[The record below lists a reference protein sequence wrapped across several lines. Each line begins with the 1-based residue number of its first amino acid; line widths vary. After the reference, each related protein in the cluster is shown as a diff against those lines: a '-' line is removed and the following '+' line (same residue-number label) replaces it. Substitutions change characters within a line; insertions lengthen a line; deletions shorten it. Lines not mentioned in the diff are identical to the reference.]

1 MSDVSRIFVVEGD
14 EGLNR
19 NLVNT
24 LRKDG
29 YRVQGVMSG
38 TDAVRTLWAEEYDV
52 VICDVKTPGADGFEV
67 LQWLRAYRPNARMIL
82 MGGPATEAVRTQ
94 ALENG
99 ASSYLEKPLDL
110 RLLKEELRR
119 LVQKTGFS
127 ASLDSFDLLDVIQIV
142 NMSRKNI
149 ALLINTGLE
158 ERGILRFQNGEL
170 IWAEYG
176 MLQGEEAFFALA
188 AHKNGTVLH
197 QPWNGQ
203 VVSNV
208 TQPLSRLIFQAL
220 QYRTKYAH
228 LQQYSGEMAPVS
240 SSPLLDDDGDE
251 DRPFVFSTE
260 EETTLPPPSEQPLA
274 GQPVEIPPIVQPL
287 QPAAMNQAIDNKEW
301 WEQTGSFR
309 ASSLQN
315 GEMSDSGLR
324 PAFNGMPSGVFP
336 LESLNAGE
344 SISAPTPE
352 LPGWLTDQPT
362 SGMAPIRPMTPS
374 SANIAA
380 ASMMPPTPVLA
391 ETEDI
396 RSMSG
401 SGVMP
406 ALPPMPPSPERQTP
420 SINGTSARNGV
431 SSDTGVL
438 RPSAPDWQENSGP
451 VRMTTTGLQNIPPG
465 MAPKGR
471 TGSMPALTE
480 SGSLQAPTT
489 TGGLQRVTRYQYNY
503 SALVSALQTL
513 GYSVAGFVAAAVV
526 NADGQPV
533 AQVAIEDLDIMRVCR
548 QFSAV
553 LKNVD
558 QSLKQ
563 ERWGVYEHMIITS
576 SDRYILMRL
585 VGGEKRAFQVLITT
599 RDTDPMR
606 SLEMMANVE
615 GAITTALQ

>member
-29 YRVQGVMSG
+29 YRVQGVTSG
-38 TDAVRTLWAEEYDV
+38 TDAVRTLWTEECDV

-82 MGGPATEAVRTQ
+82 MGGPATEAIRTQ

-119 LVQKTGFS
+119 LLQKTGFS

-197 QPWNGQ
+197 QPWSGQ
-203 VVSNV
+203 AISNV

-251 DRPFVFSTE
+251 DRPFVFATE
-260 EETTLPPPSEQPLA
+260 EETTLPPPSEQPLV
-274 GQPVEIPPIVQPL
+274 GQPVEIPPTVQPL
-287 QPAAMNQAIDNKEW
+287 QPVAASQPVDNKEW

-309 ASSLQN
+309 ASNLHN
-315 GEMSDSGLR
+315 EEMSDSGLR

-344 SISAPTPE
+344 SISGPSPE

-362 SGMAPIRPMTPS
+362 SGMAPIRPVTPS

-380 ASMMPPTPVLA
+380 ASMMPATPVLA

-420 SINGTSARNGV
+420 PINGSGSRNGV
-431 SSDTGVL
+431 SSNTGVL

-451 VRMTTTGLQNIPPG
+451 IRMTTGLQNVPPG
-465 MAPKGR
+465 VAQKGR

-480 SGSLQAPTT
+480 SGPLQAPTT

-526 NADGQPV
+526 NADGQPI
-533 AQVAIEDLDIMRVCR
+533 AQVAIEDLDIVRVCR

-576 SDRYILMRL
+576 SDRYILMRM
-585 VGGEKRAFQVLITT
+585 VGGEKKAFQVLITT

-606 SLEMMANVE
+606 SLEMMGNVE

>member
-29 YRVQGVMSG
+29 YGVQGVTSG
-38 TDAVRTLWAEEYDV
+38 TDAVRTLWTEEYDV
-52 VICDVKTPGADGFEV
+52 VICDVQTPGADGFEV

-82 MGGPATEAVRTQ
+82 IGNSGSEAVRTQ

-170 IWAEYG
+170 TWAEYG

-188 AHKNGTVLH
+188 AHKNGTVIH

-203 VVSNV
+203 VISNV

-251 DRPFVFSTE
+251 DRPFVFAAE
-260 EETTLPPPSEQPLA
+260 EETTLPPPAEQPLM
-274 GQPVEIPPIVQPL
+274 GQSAEIPSIVQPL
-287 QPAAMNQAIDNKEW
+287 QPAVQAADMSKEW

-315 GEMSDSGLR
+315 GEMSDSGMR

-344 SISAPTPE
+344 SAAPQPE

-362 SGMAPIRPMTPS
+362 TGMAPIRPVTPS

-380 ASMMPPTPVLA
+380 ASMMPSTPILA

-396 RSMSG
+396 RNMSS
-401 SGVMP
+401 SGVIP
-406 ALPPMPPSPERQTP
+406 VLPTPERQTP
-420 SINGTSARNGV
+420 SMNGNGTRNSISG
-431 SSDTGVL
+431 DTGVL
-438 RPSAPDWQENSGP
+438 HPASPDWQENSGP
-451 VRMTTTGLQNIPPG
+451 IRMTTGLQNVPPNG
-465 MAPKGR
+465 LPKPRG
-471 TGSMPALTE
+471 GSNPSSME
-480 SGSLQAPTT
+480 SGPLQAPTT
-489 TGGLQRVTRYQYNY
+489 TGGLQRVMRYQYNY

-526 NADGQPV
+526 NVDGQPI
-533 AQVAIEDLDIMRVCR
+533 AQVAVEELDIGRVCR

-553 LKNVD
+553 LRNVD

-563 ERWGVYEHMIITS
+563 ERWGAYEHMIISS
-576 SDRYILMRL
+576 SDRYILMRM
-585 VGGEKRAFQVLITT
+585 VGDEKKAFQVLITM

-606 SLEMMANVE
+606 SLEMMVNVE

>member
-38 TDAVRTLWAEEYDV
+38 TDAVRMLWAEEYDV

-119 LVQKTGFS
+119 LLQKTGFS

-158 ERGILRFQNGEL
+158 ERGVLRFQNGEL

-203 VVSNV
+203 AISNV

-240 SSPLLDDDGDE
+240 SSSLLDDEGDE
-251 DRPFVFSTE
+251 DRPFVFATE
-260 EETTLPPPSEQPLA
+260 DETTLPPPSEQSLL
-274 GQPVEIPPIVQPL
+274 GQPVEIPPTVQPL
-287 QPAAMNQAIDNKEW
+287 QPAVVSQATDNREW

-315 GEMSDSGLR
+315 GEMSDSGMR

-336 LESLNAGE
+336 LESSNGSE
-344 SISAPTPE
+344 SVSAPTPE

-362 SGMAPIRPMTPS
+362 SGMAPIRPVTPS

-380 ASMMPPTPVLA
+380 ASMMPATPVLA

-396 RSMSG
+396 RNMSG

-420 SINGTSARNGV
+420 PINGTGARNGV
-431 SSDTGVL
+431 SADTGVL

-451 VRMTTTGLQNIPPG
+451 IRMTTGLQNIPPG
-465 MAPKGR
+465 VASKGR
-471 TGSMPALTE
+471 TGSMPSIME
-480 SGSLQAPTT
+480 SGPLQTPTT

-533 AQVAIEDLDIMRVCR
+533 AQVAIEDLDIMRVCK

-563 ERWGVYEHMIITS
+563 ERWGIYEHMIITS
-576 SDRYILMRL
+576 SDRYILMRM
-585 VGGEKRAFQVLITT
+585 VGGEKKAFQVLITT